1 MDKFILY
8 HSHKCKYCGVLIKE
22 IEDNNLGD
30 KFNSINVHISDVPSN
45 VTNVPTVLIDR
56 NTKLEGKEIFAWL
69 KKLIPQNQGIV
80 PIESNQMTDPYTF
93 INNHNG
99 NIHKG
104 FEYIDDNVQN
114 TANVNV
120 NGRQQNQQQSNK
132 GIDMDRLVQARKN
145 DIPQPVRRI

>member
-8 HSHKCKYCGVLIKE
+8 QSHKCKYCGLLLKE
-22 IEDNNLGD
+22 IEENDLGE
-30 KFNSINVHISDVPSN
+30 KFHSVNIHISDVPSN

-69 KKLIPQNQGIV
+69 KKLKPQSKGIV

-93 INNHNG
+93 IDNHNG

-104 FEYIDDNVQN
+104 FEFIDNNNPTQRVQPDNNKQRESH
-114 TANVNV
+114 
-120 NGRQQNQQQSNK
+120 NGL
-132 GIDMDRLVQARKN
+132 DMDRLVQARKN
-145 DIPQPVRRI
+145 EIPQPVRRV